1 MIGIVRE
8 LLGMIATRIE
18 RPFRC
23 VFSSTRQPLAVRTE
37 RPSMSNIDR
46 IAEILRDSEATRIA
60 IGPVSDLIPGGLTL
74 DLAHEVCELNMA
86 RRQTQ
91 GETVVGFKIGFTN
104 LAVREK
110 MGLPDSTYGYLTGG
124 MVLESGGSIDT
135 AELIAPKIETEI
147 CMRLG
152 RDLAGPGVAV
162 ADVLAATDA
171 VRASFEICDA
181 RIRDWK
187 CPYPDFFAD
196 NGFSA
201 RIVLGGTGWVPV
213 VDVDLLAESVVLAKN
228 GEPFAEGR
236 GEMALGNPA
245 NAVAWLANK
254 LAERNLGLTA
264 GMVVMTGTLTPIT
277 PIERGST
284 YTGTFSTL
292 GIVEKRF
299 A

>member
-1 MIGIVRE
+1 MSD
-8 LLGMIATRIE
+8 IE
-18 RPFRC
+18 HVAKVLCEAEAAR
-23 VFSSTRQPLAVRTE
+23 TAV
-37 RPSMSNIDR
+37 
-46 IAEILRDSEATRIA
+46 
-60 IGPVSDLIPGGLTL
+60 GPVSDLVEGGLTL
-74 DLAHEVCELNMA
+74 DLAHMVCEANIA
-86 RRQTQ
+86 RREAA
-91 GETVVGFKIGFTN
+91 GETVAGFKVGFTN
-104 LAVREK
+104 IAVRDK
-110 MGLPDSTYGYLTGG
+110 MGLPDSTYGYLMGG
-124 MVLESGGSIDT
+124 MVLETGGDIDMG
-135 AELIAPKIETEI
+135 ELIAPKIETEI

-152 RDLAGPGVAV
+152 RDLAGPGTTA

-201 RIVLGGTGWVPV
+201 RIVLGGAGWIPV
-213 VDVDLLAESVVLAKN
+213 ADVDLLTETVVLAKD
-228 GEPFAEGR
+228 GVPFAEGR

-254 LAERNLGLTA
+254 LAARGRGLRA
-264 GMVVMTGTLTPIT
+264 GMVVMTGTLTAIT

-284 YTGTFSTL
+284 YSGTFSTL
-292 GIVEKRF
+292 GMVEKTF

>member
-1 MIGIVRE
+1 MSD
-8 LLGMIATRIE
+8 IE
-18 RPFRC
+18 RVAHVLRE
-23 VFSSTRQPLAVRTE
+23 AEAART
-37 RPSMSNIDR
+37 
-46 IAEILRDSEATRIA
+46 A
-60 IGPVSDLIPGGLTL
+60 IGPVSDLVEGGLTL
-74 DLAHEVCELNMA
+74 DLAHSVCEANVA
-86 RRQTQ
+86 RREAA
-91 GETVVGFKIGFTN
+91 GETVVGFKVGFTN
-104 LAVREK
+104 IAVRDK
-110 MGLPDSTYGYLTGG
+110 MGLPDSTYGYLMGRMVLDTGG
-124 MVLESGGSIDT
+124 AIDT
-135 AELIAPKIETEI
+135 GELIAPKIETEI

-152 RDLAGPGVAV
+152 RDLVGPGTTS

-201 RIVLGGTGWVPV
+201 RIVLGARGWIPV
-213 VDVDLLAESVVLAKN
+213 AEVDLLAETVVLARD
-228 GEPFAEGR
+228 GVPFAEGK

-254 LAERNLGLTA
+254 LAERGRGLKA
-264 GMVVMTGTLTPIT
+264 GMVVMTGTLTAIT

-284 YTGTFSTL
+284 YSATFSTL
-292 GIVEKRF
+292 GIVDMTF